1 MANEDVRKE
10 LAKTATA
17 LVPTTGTE
25 IRPTAAAAQVK
36 ALVEARC
43 VMALNRPRVLEQVR
57 LDLLKECS
65 RPSFALE
72 DVKGKGNSAL
82 YRRPVGGG
90 KNVEGLGIRFAEV
103 ALRCYGNVMA
113 DSFAIQ
119 ETAESIE
126 KYCFVLDIETNI
138 SWGDT
143 VRVTKTVERK
153 QLKEGQT
160 AIKTRRNTSGEI
172 VYVIEADEDA
182 LITKEANLVSKKMR
196 TLTLR
201 LIPGDLQDECIQ
213 KIKEIREKDVV
224 DDPDAAMRRVSD
236 GMALQNVSVI
246 MLEEFLDHPIAQCT
260 PAEIV
265 NLQSLYGALRDGD
278 STWAEIMEN
287 AEELRKTKKT
297 EGRKPTKGNEAARE
311 KVAEQKTAPTK
322 PTAVKVEAPEV
333 VDVCADCGATE
344 VELDANSL
352 CPECKPKPKPKTTP
366 VKSAPTAP
374 APAKKTLPW
383 EKKKAAVVEEEAQP
397 ELSLEDQVAEMA
409 KEKKTSPIVAKKA
422 PKHPE
427 VKGQKMPPYVNAI
440 SEDEVVTDE
449 QHERLK
455 AAMGNLPG
463 YDTEEKV
470 TEALA
475 NTIKAFSGVPLEELN
490 TQSAEI
496 LISVIENWE

>member
-1 MANEDVRKE
+1 MANDDVKKE

-17 LVPTTGTE
+17 LVPTSGTE

-57 LDLLKECS
+57 QDLLKECS

-82 YRRPVGGG
+82 YRRPIGGG
-90 KNVEGLGIRFAEV
+90 SAVEGLGIRFAEV

-143 VRVTKTVERK
+143 VRVAKTVERK
-153 QLKEGQT
+153 KLKEGQT
-160 AIKTRRNTSGEI
+160 AIKSRRNSSGEI
-172 VYVIEADEDA
+172 VYVVEADEDA
-182 LITKEANLVSKKMR
+182 LITKEAALVSKKMR

-201 LIPGDLQDECIQ
+201 LIPGDLQDQCIEM
-213 KIKEIREKDVV
+213 IKATREKDVV
-224 DDPDAAMRRVSD
+224 DDPDAAMRRVAD
-236 GMALQNVSVI
+236 GMALQNVTVV

-287 AEELRKTKKT
+287 AEELRKTKKS
-297 EGRKPTKGNEAARE
+297 ESKKPAKGNEAARE
-311 KVAEQKTAPTK
+311 KVAEQQKTTPTKTAAPKK
-322 PTAVKVEAPEV
+322 PTPEV
-333 VDVCADCGATE
+333 VDVCLSCGATE
-344 VELDANSL
+344 VELDGNNL
-352 CPECKPKPKPKTTP
+352 CPECRPKPKKAVEPAKT
-366 VKSAPTAP
+366 

-383 EKKKAAVVEEEAQP
+383 EKKKTTPVAEETTQP
-397 ELSLEDQVAEMA
+397 ELSLEGQVAEMA
-409 KEKKTSPIVAKKA
+409 KEKKPTPIVAKKA

-427 VKGQKMPPYVNAI
+427 VKGQKMPAYVNVI

-449 QHERLK
+449 QHERLR
-455 AAMGNLPG
+455 AAMGSLAG

-470 TEALA
+470 TEGLA

-490 TQSAEI
+490 THSAEI